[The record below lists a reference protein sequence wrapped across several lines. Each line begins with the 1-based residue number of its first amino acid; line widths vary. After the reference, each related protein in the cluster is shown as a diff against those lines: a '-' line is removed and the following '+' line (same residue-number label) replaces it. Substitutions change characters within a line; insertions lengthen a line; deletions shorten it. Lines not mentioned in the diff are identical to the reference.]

1 MIWKRGIV
9 LERFCLNAEI
19 SVMMT
24 NHWNP
29 SNAQRD
35 VKDNKLQTLT
45 EKAKIG
51 LT

>member
-1 MIWKRGIV
+1 MTWKREIV

-29 SNAQRD
+29 SNTQRD
-35 VKDNKLQTLT
+35 FKNKKLQTLT
-45 EKAKIG
+45 EKAEIS